1 MKCLVL
7 VLVLGL
13 VSPLIRGEFPD
24 CETTFLNPGQTNC
37 IDETD
42 GSEHEMDSTWT
53 NSQCYKCHCSS
64 TGMTCCDTIV
74 PPSNPNPTT
83 CTVVYD
89 YQTCQANLF
98 YYTGLRKYVIKV
110 KI

>member
-1 MKCLVL
+1 MVRQQNFLKYFVL
-7 VLVLGL
+7 
-13 VSPLIRGEFPD
+13 IFPD
-24 CETTFLNPGQTNC
+24 NFVVHIFLFLKNTPFLGQTNC

-42 GSEHEMDSTWT
+42 GSEHGMDSTWT

-89 YQTCQANLF
+89 YQTCQANLVSRDDPS
-98 YYTGLRKYVIKV
+98 LPC
-110 KI
+110 